1 MNNHILASLYV
12 IGAFVGSLG
21 GGLQSEYLGRK
32 YSIIIN
38 NIVVLVGLLCLRFS
52 TALPLLLIG
61 RIMTGYSN
69 GANRSCLGPYTSE
82 VCQPGIRKTTATF
95 SILFYTLGYAILFW
109 LGVELHWRDVL
120 SIVIAFP
127 CVFSVLMCISP
138 KSPTWLMNRGSNE
151 KALAEMIRLRRNV
164 DAANIEID
172 RLRNNMKK
180 QRQFSTES
188 KEDFFMKRLLVAFK
202 QETFLRPFTVLLV
215 ITTLGFHWTG
225 SPTLSFYLV
234 TTLQKSKLPIEPYTA
249 AAIISCYRLGAT
261 IICTFVSTCIRR
273 RPLYIGCCLAN
284 AIGCFLLGTSAY
296 LVTVEDY
303 IKLQEDYDFIRWF
316 PFIAILLMYTGISG
330 GMTSTAFAL
339 FSELLPSNARGFGTG
354 VLSAIGFTSLFCS
367 TKFTPNMEE
376 LLGFHGMFW
385 LFSVVGFGVAIF
397 SFFCIPETF
406 GLNLEDIEEHYR
418 KISNSSKPEIDVEK
432 MQQMI
437 INNHKSAKSQ
447 KY

>member
-1 MNNHILASLYV
+1 MNYFPASLYV
-12 IGAFVGSLG
+12 IGAFIGSLG

-38 NIVVLVGLLCLRFS
+38 NVVVLIGLLCLRFS
-52 TALPLLLIG
+52 NSLPLLLIG
-61 RIMTGYSN
+61 RILTGYSN

-82 VCQPGIRKTTATF
+82 VCQPSIRKTTATF

-127 CVFSVLMCISP
+127 CVFSLVMCISP
-138 KSPTWLMNRGSNE
+138 KSPTWLMNKGLSE
-151 KALAEMIRLRRNV
+151 KALAEMTRLRGNV
-164 DAANIEID
+164 DAANMEID
-172 RLRNNMKK
+172 RLKHNMKQQQQQSYK
-180 QRQFSTES
+180 SS
-188 KEDFFMKRLLVAFK
+188 KDTFILKRLILAFK
-202 QETFLRPFTVLLV
+202 QETFLRPFTVLLI

-234 TTLQKSKLPIEPYTA
+234 TTLQKSNLPIEPYTA

-261 IICTFVSTCIRR
+261 ILCTFISTCIRR
-273 RPLYIGCCLAN
+273 RPLYIGCCIAN

-296 LVTVEDY
+296 LITVEDY
-303 IKLQEDYDFIRWF
+303 TKLQDDYEFIRWF
-316 PFIAILLMYTGISG
+316 PFLAILLMYTGISG

-339 FSELLPSNARGFGTG
+339 LSELLPSNARGFGTG
-354 VLSAIGFTSLFCS
+354 VLSAIGFMSLFCS

-385 LFSVVGFGVAIF
+385 LFSAVGFGVAIF

-418 KISNSSKPEIDVEK
+418 KISNSSKPDMDIEK
-432 MQQMI
+432 MQEI
-437 INNHKSAKSQ
+437 LIDNHKNCKA
-447 KY
+447 